1 MGNSYFPERPIPLA
15 EQIAV
20 MKRHFPDFQEE
31 WHKNIVQWVG
41 ELQPGGNQPALPGQ
55 DYSPVA

>member
-31 WHKNIVQWVG
+31 WHKNIVVG
-41 ELQPGGNQPALPGQ
+41 RGTAAGGNQPALPGQ
-55 DYSPVA
+55 DYSQVA